1 MKKLVSLLLAVAF
14 VVTLCAAFTSCDPKN
29 ENNSKTENNSQNKI
43 YTIGICQLTKH
54 DALDAATKGFQDALI
69 EILGEDNVKFDLQ
82 NASGDSNACTT
93 IVTSFVSKKV
103 DMILANATTALQA
116 ASSATTTIPIL
127 GTSITT
133 YGEALH
139 LTNFNGTVG
148 GNISGTSDLASL
160 EEQAEM
166 LLTLFPDAKK
176 VGMIYC
182 SAEANS
188 DYQIKVV
195 EEYLTKKGLTC
206 TRYPF
211 SDSNDVASVTT
222 TAADRSD
229 VIYIP
234 TDNTAASY
242 AEIIGSILVPKK
254 IPAIASEEG
263 ICSHCGVATLSISYY
278 DLGRKTGEM
287 AAKILKGE
295 ANISEMPIDYAPA
308 TKKYNAEICAEL
320 GITIPEGYEKIG
332 D

>member
-1 MKKLVSLLLAVAF
+1 MKKLLSLLLVATF
-14 VVTLCAAFTSCDPKN
+14 VLSLCTTFTSCQ
-29 ENNSKTENNSQNKI
+29 SKKT
-43 YTIGICQLTKH
+43 YTVGICQLTQH

-69 EILGEDNVKFDLQ
+69 EALGKENVKFDFQ
-82 NASGDSNACTT
+82 NASGDSNACST
-93 IVTSFVSKKV
+93 IVTSFVSKNV
-103 DMILANATTALQA
+103 DLIMANATASLQA
-116 ASSATTTIPIL
+116 AASATTTIPIL

-133 YGEALH
+133 YSEALK
-139 LTNFNGTVG
+139 LPNFNGTVG

-166 LLTLFPDAKK
+166 LITLFPNAKQ

-182 SAEANS
+182 SGEPNS

-206 TRYPF
+206 TRYAF
-211 SDSNDVASVTT
+211 SDGNDVAAVTN
-222 TAADRSD
+222 TAAEKSD

-254 IPAIASEEG
+254 VPAITGEEG
-263 ICSHCGVATLSISYY
+263 ICRHCGVATLSISYY
-278 DLGRKTGEM
+278 DLGRTTGEM

-295 ANISEMPIDYAPA
+295 ANISDMAIEYAPA
-308 TKKYNAEICAEL
+308 TKKYNQTICEEL

-332 D
+332 S